1 MRKNSLSIIN
11 IKKRGA
17 SERLLALAARLRGE
31 LEDCFCLESCQRW
44 IWVVPASETARLPA
58 AGEGLELMQGR
69 EAYDFLLRVATGLES
84 EVVGES
90 DIFGQIKDAW
100 KIFSE
105 KGSPLLRELGV
116 VMQGLFEDTK
126 EIRSLHMQD
135 LGGASYGSLV
145 RRMLH
150 GRRVRPEGER
160 EKVLVVGAGKLALSI
175 APWLACYDLLLWNR
189 SPEKL
194 QALEAEIDSKKT
206 ASGGTMTRVVGP
218 EAESAAWRDADHV
231 VVCVPADKDA
241 DGPRMAD
248 WLVGSAAREKGL
260 VVHLGGFKPECQT
273 WSAALGGGLV
283 ALDDLFQLKEAQDSA
298 RGKAIRAARLA
309 CRERARLRGLGG
321 LGIPHGWE
329 DLMGFAQDRELSLS
343 WVN

>member
-1 MRKNSLSIIN
+1 MRKNSLSIIH

-17 SERLLALAARLRGE
+17 SERVLRLAAALREE
-31 LEDCFCLESCQRW
+31 LDDCFCLESCQRW
-44 IWVVPASETARLPA
+44 IWVLPASESDRLPV
-58 AGEGLELMQGR
+58 AGEGLELMHGR

-84 EVVGES
+84 AVVGES
-90 DIFGQIKDAW
+90 DIFGQIKEAW
-100 KIFSE
+100 KGFSG

-116 VMQGLFEDTK
+116 WMQRLFEDTK

-160 EKVLVVGAGKLALSI
+160 EKVLLVGAGKLALSI
-175 APWLACYDLLLWNR
+175 APWLAGYDLLLWNR
-189 SPEKL
+189 SPGKL
-194 QALEAEIDSKKT
+194 QALEDEINSKKT

-231 VVCVPADKDA
+231 VVCVPADKA
-241 DGPRMAD
+241 EDGRRMAD
-248 WLVGSAAREKGL
+248 RLAGAAGRAKGL
-260 VVHLGGFKPECQT
+260 VLHLGGFKPECQD
-273 WSAALGGGLV
+273 WAAAIGDGFV

-298 RGKAIRAARLA
+298 RGKAIRAARHA

-321 LGIPHGWE
+321 LSVPHGWE
-329 DLMGFAQDRELSLS
+329 DLMGFACDRELSLS
-343 WVN
+343 WVS